1 MENES
6 LLTNLNLRVDDLLF
20 NLRYILE
27 PIEEQRVEVK
37 RKTKIFWSI
46 LLALSFLIV
55 LAALSGFLIILWAFI
70 VVFIGGIVWYVMWI
84 SPMEKMMKN
93 SFYEKVVPHII
104 SEFLSDSSFSID
116 SCISESDY
124 NKSDIYRKGVDRYS
138 GDNLIWGILGETS
151 VRFSKLH
158 TEYKTERR
166 DKNGNTK
173 TDWSTIFKGVFLVAD
188 FNKNTKGKTYILK
201 DSAEKILG
209 GVGRWMQD
217 KFGASGRG
225 EMVYLEDSI
234 FEKEY
239 VVYSTDPV
247 EARYIL
253 TPSMQEC
260 FIELSRYFG
269 SGNVSA
275 SIIDG
280 HLSLAL
286 SGRNKL
292 FSFAGNKNLT
302 DALTIRYYAENLL
315 QILKVVEILNLN
327 MRIWGR

>member
-1 MENES
+1 MSAES
-6 LLTNLNLRVDDLLF
+6 LLTNLNQRVDDLLF
-20 NLRYILE
+20 NLQYILE
-27 PIEEQRVEVK
+27 PIEKERVEVK
-37 RKTKIFWSI
+37 RKSKIFWCV
-46 LLALSFLIV
+46 LLSVSFLIV
-55 LAALSGFLIILWAFI
+55 LAALSGFVIILWAFI
-70 VVFIGGIVWYVMWI
+70 GVIIGGIVWYAMWI
-84 SPMEKMMKN
+84 LPMERKMKN

-116 SCISESDY
+116 RCISESDY

-138 GDNLIWGILGETS
+138 GDNLITGILGETS

-173 TDWSTIFKGVFLVAD
+173 TEWSTIFKGVFLVAD

-201 DSAEKILG
+201 DSAEKALG
-209 GVGRWMQD
+209 GIGRWMQD

-225 EMVYLEDSI
+225 ELVYLEDSE

-247 EARYIL
+247 ESRYIL
-253 TPSMQEC
+253 TPSMQHC
-260 FIELSRYFG
+260 FTELSRNFG

-275 SIIDG
+275 SVVDG
-280 HLSLAL
+280 RLSLAL
-286 SGRNKL
+286 CGKNKL

-302 DALTIRYYAENLL
+302 DAVTIRYYVENLL

-327 MRIWGR
+327 TRIWGR